1 MKRITHTD
9 SPSARPTSNASDWHD
24 QHDGQFCLQ
33 SRAVPLSKL
42 TCIAS
47 AAIATGIALPILTLD
62 YFLVGIGDYLAAL
75 TTTAMAAATIWIC
88 LRSLHSNR
96 DAEIRPCEPRGP
108 TSPIATLSLP
118 QQQLPPNPAAK
129 QLPRPAN
136 EMPGDTAAA
145 SDRSKR

>member
-1 MKRITHTD
+1 MKSTTSKDTGLRLAIK
-9 SPSARPTSNASDWHD
+9 SPYKLS
-24 QHDGQFCLQ
+24 GQTAYPFT
-33 SRAVPLSKL
+33 LSKL